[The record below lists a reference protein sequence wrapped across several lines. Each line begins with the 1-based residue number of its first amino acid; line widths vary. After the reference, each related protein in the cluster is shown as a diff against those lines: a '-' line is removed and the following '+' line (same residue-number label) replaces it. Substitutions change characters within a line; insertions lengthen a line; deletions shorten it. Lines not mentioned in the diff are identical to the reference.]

1 MIYVLFFVRHS
12 SLVEMYDLRSEC
24 SSSKGRNSIVD
35 LLAWSVLMWELE
47 WDYLDSTKYWIHIEE
62 DIVEGGPY

>member
-35 LLAWSVLMWELE
+35 LLA
-47 WDYLDSTKYWIHIEE
+47 
-62 DIVEGGPY
+62 